1 MEKKTLLKSAENLHS
16 IDVQFVDEYL
26 AKTDLMVSQLNTTF
40 TKRPDLEKLIGSN
53 NLEMMKD
60 NHANHARFMGV
71 IMENY
76 DASIFVETILWVFN
90 AYKNHGFSSNYWA
103 AQLNTWIT
111 ITKEHVSENAF
122 HQIEPFYQW
131 MQVHIPE
138 FDALSK

>member
-1 MEKKTLLKSAENLHS
+1 MDKKSLLKSAFQLHS
-16 IDVQFVDEYL
+16 PEIQFIEEYRM
-26 AKTDLMVSQLNTTF
+26 KTDLMVSQLNTTM
-40 TKRPDLEKLIGSN
+40 TKRPDLDKLIGIN

-60 NHANHARFMGV
+60 NHANHARFMTV

-76 DASIFVETILWVFN
+76 DATIFVDTILWVFN
-90 AYKNHGFSSNYWA
+90 AYKNHGFSPNYWA

-111 ITKEHVSENAF
+111 ITKEHLSEKAF